1 MLQARD
7 QYLNSQSKQLIL
19 AIPEAAFGRRFV
31 MPELHGF
38 QISEIVAVSSPDVVI
53 AGALTGIGR
62 AAARIFAQEGVH
74 GVTSG
79 WTLIACPHFR
89 RPPSRP

>member
-1 MLQARD
+1 
-7 QYLNSQSKQLIL
+7 
-19 AIPEAAFGRRFV
+19 

-38 QISEIVAVSSPDVVI
+38 QINEMVAVSSPDVVI

-74 GVTSG
+74 GVVSPRVG
-79 WTLIACPHFR
+79 R
-89 RPPSRP
+89 